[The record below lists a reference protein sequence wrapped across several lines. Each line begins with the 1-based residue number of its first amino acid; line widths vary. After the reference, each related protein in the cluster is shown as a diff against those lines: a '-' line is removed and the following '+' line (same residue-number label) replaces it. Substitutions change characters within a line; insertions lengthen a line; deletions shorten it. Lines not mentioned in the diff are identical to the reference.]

1 MPSFTLIFLAALL
14 LSGLARLWLASRQI
28 RHVAAHRDAVPADF
42 AEKVSLADHRK
53 AADYTVAKTR
63 LGMVNV
69 ALETAVVLAF
79 TLGGGLQALS
89 GLWQGWLDSPYSRGL
104 ALIGS
109 VVAISSLADLPL
121 SLYRTFRIE
130 ARFGFNK
137 MTPGLFLG
145 DLAKQA
151 LLAALFGAPLVL
163 CVLWLMGRM
172 GDYWWLYVWFTWMG
186 FNLLVLAIYP
196 TFIAPFFNKF
206 SPLEDQAL
214 KARIER
220 LLAACDFQAKGLFVM
235 DGSKRSSHGNAYFT
249 GFGGN
254 RRIVLFDTLLQRLDN
269 DEIEAVL
276 AHELGH
282 FKRRHIIK
290 RIALMFGLSLGFLA
304 LLGWLIDMPWFY
316 NGLGVSTQDTAVAL
330 VLFFLAMPAFMFP
343 VEPLLSFYSRK
354 HEFEADDY
362 AARHASA
369 AHLARALVKLYQDN
383 AATLTPDPLYSS
395 FHDSHPAAAQRVANL
410 QKAANAA

>member
-1 MPSFTLIFLAALL
+1 MHPFTLIFLAALL
-14 LSGLARLWLASRQI
+14 LSALARLWLAGRQI
-28 RHVAAHRDAVPADF
+28 RHVAAHREAVPADF
-42 AEKVSLADHRK
+42 AEKIPLADHRK

-63 LGMVNV
+63 LGMLNV
-69 ALETAVVLAF
+69 VVESAVILAF
-79 TLGGGLQALS
+79 TLGGGLQALAD
-89 GLWQGWLDSPYSRGL
+89 LWQGLFDNPYYRGL

-109 VVAISSLADLPL
+109 VVALSSLADLPL

-137 MTPGLFLG
+137 MTLPLFFADLLKQLLLG
-145 DLAKQA
+145 
-151 LLAALFGAPLVL
+151 ALFGAPLVL

-172 GDYWWLYVWFTWMG
+172 GDYWWLYVWLAWMG

-206 SPLEDQAL
+206 SPLDDLAL
-214 KARIER
+214 KARIEK
-220 LLAACDFQAKGLFVM
+220 LLDACDFQAKGLFVM

-249 GFGGN
+249 GFGKN

-282 FKRRHIIK
+282 FKRRHIFK
-290 RIALMFGLSLGFLA
+290 RIGLMFGLSLGFLA
-304 LLGWLIDMPWFY
+304 LLGWLIDKPWFY
-316 NGLGVSTQDTAVAL
+316 SGLGVSTGGTDMAL
-330 VLFFLAMPAFMFP
+330 VLFFLAMPAFIFP
-343 VEPLLSFYSRK
+343 FEPLFSLYSRK

-362 AARHASA
+362 ATRHASA

-383 AATLTPDPLYSS
+383 AATLTPDPLYSG

-410 QKAANAA
+410 QKAANTA